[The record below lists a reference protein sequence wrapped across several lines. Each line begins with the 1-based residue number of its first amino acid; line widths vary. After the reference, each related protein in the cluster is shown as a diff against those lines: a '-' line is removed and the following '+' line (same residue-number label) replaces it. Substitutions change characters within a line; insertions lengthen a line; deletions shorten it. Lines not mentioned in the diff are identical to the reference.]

1 MAMLKRILVHIP
13 SEQAAHPVIDG
24 AVSFAAQLNAS
35 LNAISVGYE
44 SAVVGFAI
52 EGGTAVAAA
61 YDIEHDRAL
70 ARASAANELFESE
83 ARLAGITSHTQSIV
97 AMSVDAG
104 PILGAAARLHDLTI
118 VQQPNFEHESYDNSV
133 ALDILMEAGGP
144 VLFIPYTHRGPL
156 PLSRIGIAWDGGRLA
171 ARAVRDAMPL
181 LAKADSI
188 QILSINEPPAAAAS
202 AVALSNHL
210 AGHGLESRIER
221 SSADGNAIQP
231 ALLSLAADCSLD
243 LLVMGGYGHSR
254 LQERIF
260 GGVTRAMFRAMTVP
274 TLMTH

>member
-1 MAMLKRILVHIP
+1 MLKRILVHIP
-13 SEQAAHPVIDG
+13 SEQDARPVIDG
-24 AVSFAAQLNAS
+24 AISFAAQHGAPLH
-35 LNAISVGYE
+35 AISVGYE
-44 SAVVGFAI
+44 STVVGFAI

-70 ARASAANELFESE
+70 MRATAANELLEAE
-83 ARLAGITSHTQSIV
+83 ARLAGIASHCQSLV

-118 VQQPNFEHESYDNSV
+118 VQQPNFDRESYDNSV

-144 VLFIPYTHRGPL
+144 VLFIPYTHRGAL

-171 ARAVRDAMPL
+171 ARAVRDALPL

-188 QILSINEPPAAAAS
+188 QILSINEPAAATAS
-202 AVALSNHL
+202 AAALSDYL
-210 AGHGLESRIER
+210 AQHGLQARIER

>member
-1 MAMLKRILVHIP
+1 MLKRILVHIP
-13 SEQAAHPVIDG
+13 SEQQARPVIDG
-24 AVSFAAQLNAS
+24 AISFAARQNAS
-35 LNAISVGYE
+35 LNAISIGYE
-44 SAVVGFAI
+44 STVVGFAI

-70 ARASAANELFESE
+70 ARAAASNELFEAE
-83 ARLAGITSHTQSIV
+83 ARLAGVPSHYQSIV

-118 VQQPNFEHESYDNSV
+118 VQQPDFDRESYDNSV
-133 ALDILMEAGGP
+133 ALDVLMEAGGP
-144 VLFIPYTHRGPL
+144 VLFIPYTHRGAL
-156 PLSRIGIAWDGGRLA
+156 PLARVGIAWDGGRLA

-181 LAKADSI
+181 LHKADSI
-188 QILSINEPPAAAAS
+188 QILSINEPAAATAS
-202 AVALSNHL
+202 AVALSDYL
-210 AGHGLESRIER
+210 AQHGLQARVER
-221 SSADGNAIQP
+221 STADGNAIQP

>member
-1 MAMLKRILVHIP
+1 MLKRILVHIP
-13 SEQAAHPVIDG
+13 SEQQARPVIDG
-24 AVSFAAQLNAS
+24 AISFAVAQNAS
-35 LNAISVGYE
+35 LNAISIGYE
-44 SAVVGFAI
+44 STVVGFAM

-70 ARASAANELFESE
+70 ARAAASSELFEAE
-83 ARLAGITSHTQSIV
+83 ARLAGVTSHYQSIV

-118 VQQPNFEHESYDNSV
+118 VQQPDFDRESYDNSV
-133 ALDILMEAGGP
+133 VLDVLMESGGP
-144 VLFIPYTHRGPL
+144 VLFIPYTHHGAL
-156 PLSRIGIAWDGGRLA
+156 PLARVGIAWDGGRLA

-181 LAKADSI
+181 LRKADSI
-188 QILSINEPPAAAAS
+188 QILSINEPATATAS
-202 AVALSNHL
+202 AVALSDYL
-210 AGHGLESRIER
+210 AQHGLEARVER
-221 SSADGNAIQP
+221 STADGSDIQP

>member
-1 MAMLKRILVHIP
+1 MLKRILVHIP
-13 SEQAAHPVIDG
+13 SEQEARPVIDG
-24 AVSFAAQLNAS
+24 AVSFAAQQNAV

-44 SAVVGFAI
+44 STVVGFAI

-70 ARASAANELFESE
+70 ARATAANELFEAE
-83 ARLAGITSHTQSIV
+83 ARLAGITSHAQSIV

-104 PILGAAARLHDLTI
+104 PILGAAARLQDLTI
-118 VQQPNFEHESYDNSV
+118 VQQPNFDRESYDNSV

-144 VLFIPYTHRGPL
+144 VLFIPYTHRGKL

-188 QILSINEPPAAAAS
+188 QILSINEPEAATASAAA
-202 AVALSNHL
+202 LSEHL
-210 AGHGLESRIER
+210 AQHGLQAKVER
-221 SSADGNAIQP
+221 SSADGNGIQP